1 MSAFKFFLVLL
12 LAGVVG
18 VQAADAPKPLRALMV
33 TGGCCHDYAN
43 QKKILS
49 EGISAR
55 ANVEWSI
62 VHEGDNREHRISVY
76 DKPDWAKGFDVIV
89 HNECFGMVN
98 DVAFVE

>member
-12 LAGVVG
+12 LAAVAGA
-18 VQAADAPKPLRALMV
+18 QAADAPKPLRALMV

-62 VHEGDNREHRISVY
+62 VHGSRSELR
-76 DKPDWAKGFDVIV
+76 
-89 HNECFGMVN
+89 
-98 DVAFVE
+98 